1 VADEAFQLTSATTGE
16 EMERTERKRN
26 GRRRGGE
33 WRCRPV
39 VSWMAVPGEVT
50 SVEIVD
56 EIGFS
61 AAAAA
66 TTAAVSRA
74 RRVRRVSPL
83 TTGNRAVRREAGEEL
98 VFSTAL
104 N

>member
-16 EMERTERKRN
+16 EMERTETKRN

-39 VSWMAVPGEVT
+39 VSWMAVSGDVT

-61 AAAAA
+61 AAAA
-66 TTAAVSRA
+66 TTAAVSSA